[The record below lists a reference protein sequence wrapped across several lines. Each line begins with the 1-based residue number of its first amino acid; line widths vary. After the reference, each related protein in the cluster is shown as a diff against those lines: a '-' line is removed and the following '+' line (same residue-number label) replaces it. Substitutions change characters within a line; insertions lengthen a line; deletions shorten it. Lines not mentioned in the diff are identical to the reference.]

1 MEETMSNRVYLA
13 LAAAA
18 AIFFGSLCQADA
30 KSYMSIATGGTA
42 GTYYAV
48 GGGIAKVISKAS
60 DIQVTAETG
69 NGSVANVNL
78 LSKKEIEG
86 GFVQSDIAYW
96 AYNGMMMFK
105 DKPVKNLR
113 VVAALYPEH
122 VQVLLAKEAGIKTIA
137 DFKGK
142 RIGVG
147 APGSGVEADVQAIFQ
162 VAGLTY
168 NDVKANFLD
177 FAATTSRFKDK
188 QLDAGFVVA
197 GYPTASIMDLNA
209 TRDFTMLSFDDAF
222 MKKLVAKHPYFKP
235 DVIPANTY
243 SQITTDVK
251 TPSVVALLVTHA
263 DVPDALI
270 YQFTKALFENVD
282 DIHAVH
288 SQAKRINLQTALD
301 GATIPVHPGAA
312 KYYTEKGLKVK

>member
-1 MEETMSNRVYLA
+1 MALKKHVYLA
-13 LAAAA
+13 LIAAAM
-18 AIFFGSLCQADA
+18 FLGSASQADA

-48 GGGIAKVISKAS
+48 GGGIAKVVSKAS

-78 LSKKEIEG
+78 LAKKEIEG
-86 GFVQSDIAYW
+86 GFVQSDIAFW
-96 AYNGMMMFK
+96 AYNGKMMFK
-105 DKPVKNLR
+105 EPVKNLR
-113 VVAALYPEH
+113 VIAALYPEH
-122 VQVLLAKEAGIKTIA
+122 VQVLLAGESGIKTIA

-168 NDVKANFLD
+168 KDIEANFLD
-177 FAATTSRFKDK
+177 FATTTNRFKDK
-188 QLDAGFVVA
+188 QLDAAFVVA
-197 GYPTASIMDLNA
+197 GYPTASIMDLA
-209 TRDFTMLSFDDAF
+209 ASRDFSMLSFDDAF
-222 MKKLVAKHPYFKP
+222 MKKLIAEHPYFKP

-243 SQITTDVK
+243 SRITTDVV
-251 TPSVVALLVTHA
+251 TPSVMALLVTHA
-263 DVPDALI
+263 DVPDELV
-270 YQFTKALFENVD
+270 YKFTKAMFDNLPE
-282 DIHAVH
+282 IQAVH
-288 SQAKRINLQTALD
+288 AKGKEITLKTALD

-312 KYYTEKGLKVK
+312 KYYAEKGIAVK